1 MLPMAGAQETK
12 PDSTATQQVPSAG
25 GPEGDTGPY
34 AVPKKPAQ
42 PAPPPE
48 KPKPV
53 RNPAELGDITIRR
66 DVPVV
71 NVDVM
76 VTTQNGQFIPGLHQN
91 NFRVL
96 EDGTPQQIS
105 TFGISQAPVTAVL
118 LVEFAST
125 WWPFIADGVRASYAF
140 ANTLKPDDWVAVIS
154 YDMKPRILTDFT
166 RDKREVLA
174 ALNQLRIP
182 GMSETNLFDA
192 LYDAVDRLEGL
203 EGRKYIVL
211 IASGNDTFS
220 KITYGRMLQKLKA
233 SHNTTIFT
241 ISTGGAFRERMDAD
255 PRLRAE
261 MQRMTYLQ
269 ADNEMTT
276 FAKYTGGRSYFPR
289 FQGEF
294 PEIFRDIGNSIR
306 NQYQISYHPT
316 NTKQDGSY
324 RKLKVELVDP
334 ANGKPLRI
342 LDQKGKELKYSIYS
356 REGYTA
362 KHAVE

>member
-1 MLPMAGAQETK
+1 MAQITPGTRPATALVLTLILALAMLPMAGAQETK

-125 WWPFIADGVRASYAF
+125 WWPFS
-140 ANTLKPDDWVAVIS
+140 NSTLKAAFGS
-154 YDMKPRILTDFT
+154 FSLTTPMT
-166 RDKREVLA
+166 RGFSSLLLPSR
-174 ALNQLRIP
+174 
-182 GMSETNLFDA
+182 GM
-192 LYDAVDRLEGL
+192 
-203 EGRKYIVL
+203 
-211 IASGNDTFS
+211 
-220 KITYGRMLQKLKA
+220 
-233 SHNTTIFT
+233 HPP
-241 ISTGGAFRERMDAD
+241 AD
-255 PRLRAE
+255 
-261 MQRMTYLQ
+261 
-269 ADNEMTT
+269 
-276 FAKYTGGRSYFPR
+276 
-289 FQGEF
+289 
-294 PEIFRDIGNSIR
+294 
-306 NQYQISYHPT
+306 
-316 NTKQDGSY
+316 
-324 RKLKVELVDP
+324 
-334 ANGKPLRI
+334 
-342 LDQKGKELKYSIYS
+342 
-356 REGYTA
+356 
-362 KHAVE
+362 